1 MEVETK
7 QKLTVK
13 QKAWAK
19 AYVTNNNAA
28 ESARI
33 AKYSEA
39 TAREIGYG
47 NTTKPHLMA
56 YVEELRQAKG
66 DTQQADIDR
75 AQAVLWA
82 IADDKTAT
90 NSAKTQAVTE
100 LARQSGWHSER
111 LIIEEQQPR
120 INYINSKQ
128 LITNMQVNIAIA
140 EPVEDLRLLGGG

>member
-1 MEVETK
+1 MSDKV
-7 QKLTVK
+7 KLTTR
-13 QKAWAK
+13 QELFCQN
-19 AYVTNNNAA
+19 YVNLGNASEA
-28 ESARI
+28 CRL
-33 AKYSEA
+33 AKYSPKNA
-39 TAREIGYG
+39 NVTGSNLMSKSYIRERI
-47 NTTKPHLMA
+47 A
-56 YVEELRQAKG
+56 ELREFES